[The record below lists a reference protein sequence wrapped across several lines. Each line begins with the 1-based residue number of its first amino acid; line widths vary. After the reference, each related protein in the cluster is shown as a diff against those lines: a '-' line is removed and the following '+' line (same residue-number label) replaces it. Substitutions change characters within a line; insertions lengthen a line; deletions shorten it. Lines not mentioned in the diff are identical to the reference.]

1 MWKVVIIICALGN
14 PCVIMQEKP
23 KQFYQDRDQCMEVA
37 RAKHEQLMVAFKEH
51 GYIVQNTSL
60 DCEELPVT

>member
-37 RAKHEQLMVAFKEH
+37 KAKHQELMIGFLEY
-51 GYIVQNTSL
+51 GYYVESSNFTCTENSL
-60 DCEELPVT
+60 T